1 MTGPKPASVGRTRL
15 IESRVQLAGLPTGT
29 ILVTGTGYVGLVH
42 HGPRG
47 QWTGG
52 RTRIY
57 PLAVQTDLVFYPAN
71 FDLSLPVAA
80 WLPST
85 DYQPTIRPR

>member
-1 MTGPKPASVGRTRL
+1 MTGPKPASVGGTRL

-29 ILVTGTGYVGLVH
+29 ILATGTGYVGLVH
-42 HGPRG
+42 HGPSG

-52 RTRIY
+52 RTGIY

-80 WLPST
+80 WLPT
-85 DYQPTIRPR
+85 TVHRPPIRLR